1 MIIFL
6 GPVDVVQSDNNCG
19 KNVGWGGEEREEKC
33 VLRQNL
39 TDSNGKGGN
48 GDSSILDARMRYGE
62 QSQQTCLFPDK

>member
-1 MIIFL
+1 MSYNPIIT
-6 GPVDVVQSDNNCG
+6 VVRML
-19 KNVGWGGEEREEKC
+19 GGEGREEKC

-48 GDSSILDARMRYGE
+48 GDSSILDARMRYSE